1 MPHSESLSVERSLY
15 LRAVQ
20 LANQCSVFGDGRPIA
35 ACAFSPDGSALA
47 TASWSGLLKL
57 WDGATCEHRLT
68 VRAHAENIRVT
79 GAPWFKAICV
89 GVGSVR
95 FGNYVCRLLAAR
107 V

>member
-1 MPHSESLSVERSLY
+1 MCVL
-15 LRAVQ
+15 Q

-35 ACAFSPDGSALA
+35 ACAFSPDGAALA

-79 GAPWFKAICV
+79 GAPWLDV
-89 GVGSVR
+89 SRSGVGSVGFGHCVLRVAACR
-95 FGNYVCRLLAAR
+95 FGKAPCCK
-107 V
+107 

>member
-1 MPHSESLSVERSLY
+1 VL
-15 LRAVQ
+15 Q

-47 TASWSGLLKL
+47 TASWSGLVKL

-79 GAPWFKAICV
+79 GGPGFELTRF
-89 GVGSVR
+89 GVGSVG
-95 FGNYVCRLLAAR
+95 FGHCVLRLAAYPHGE
-107 V
+107 VSCYD